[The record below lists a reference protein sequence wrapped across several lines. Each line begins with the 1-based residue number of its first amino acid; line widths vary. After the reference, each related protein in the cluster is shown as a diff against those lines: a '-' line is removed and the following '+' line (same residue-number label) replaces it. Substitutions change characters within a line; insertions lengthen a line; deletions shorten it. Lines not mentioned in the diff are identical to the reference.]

1 MSKSKEIKIEI
12 PTDNDCLK
20 AIKRLYFKATL
31 KGSFGF
37 FGMACVLSYVWLLIF
52 PSPVNGN
59 SLFDLF
65 GMVIFGLIVQ
75 SIFIAIKHFNETN
88 YLKSKDSQF
97 LRLMYIELVK
107 TGDIKPVLVSNK
119 PQG

>member
-1 MSKSKEIKIEI
+1 MSKSKEVTIQI

-20 AIKRLYFKATL
+20 AIKRLYLKATL

-37 FGMACVLSYVWLLIF
+37 LGMACVFSYVWHLMF
-52 PSPVNGN
+52 PSPVIGN

-65 GMVIFGLIVQ
+65 GIVVFGLIVQ
-75 SIFIAIKHFNETN
+75 SIYITVKYFKDTN

-97 LRLMYIELVK
+97 LRLIYIELVK
-107 TGDIKPVLVSNK
+107 TGDIKPFLASRN
-119 PQG
+119 P